1 MGGRAEDLP
10 EAALIAQNTENLDQN
25 STSKAID
32 NEIW

>member
-10 EAALIAQNTENLDQN
+10 EAALIAQNAENLDQN
-25 STSKAID
+25 STSKSLE